1 MTSPSPCDHVNFSQS
16 ILLPGGSH
24 GVPRFHICTLRRY
37 VGAVYTPY
45 PTALVVLSTGQ
56 TYTPIVCSL
65 RLGSLAFSE
74 LATQGSYVLMP
85 PWPNQFRLP
94 QLPGDALEVLDL
106 GAS

>member
-1 MTSPSPCDHVNFSQS
+1 MTSPSPYDHVNFSQS

-65 RLGSLAFSE
+65 RLDSLAFSE

-94 QLPGDALEVLDL
+94 RLPGDALEVLDL